1 MAGLCQCSQG
11 CFPLQ
16 MAVAI
21 ATVVLV
27 LEGQGA
33 GAQCCFGLHGHPV
46 EEFLLVVV
54 IEPFDH
60 AIAPGFG
67 GRDEPEGDAIM
78 QAQADERPHAPGM
91 GGTAI
96 EGHFIIDLEMSGHP
110 QALPN
115 RPECCI
121 DGVAATAEQGLRST
135 PAGGQVHDIH
145 AVEAHG
151 FCLPFE
157 VTRSHEIGL
166 VAVIG
171 GHRRQGRIGGAF
183 RLITAGTPLNQIMP
197 TQNPVDRAQGRQ
209 RSDVLVLQLP
219 QDRLGATEL
228 GVLVQ
233 LEARQLHLLFDRLG
247 RSPGTRQGS
256 S

>member
-1 MAGLCQCSQG
+1 
-11 CFPLQ
+11 

-110 QALPN
+110 QALPKSP
-115 RPECCI
+115 RM
-121 DGVAATAEQGLRST
+121 L
-135 PAGGQVHDIH
+135 
-145 AVEAHG
+145 
-151 FCLPFE
+151 
-157 VTRSHEIGL
+157 
-166 VAVIG
+166 
-171 GHRRQGRIGGAF
+171 HRRRCRYG
-183 RLITAGTPLNQIMP
+183 
-197 TQNPVDRAQGRQ
+197 
-209 RSDVLVLQLP
+209 
-219 QDRLGATEL
+219 
-228 GVLVQ
+228 
-233 LEARQLHLLFDRLG
+233 
-247 RSPGTRQGS
+247 
-256 S
+256 